1 MKLCTIEKKLETAR
15 LVLDVDGYSI
25 FIYTIFQNILYLYY
39 YAITPLKNYN
49 IGKRQITIR
58 KNIPL
63 PSITSQY
70 HSIWQHHYHL

>member
-25 FIYTIFQNILYLYY
+25 FIHHFSKYTVLILLCH

-49 IGKRQITIR
+49 IVGKRQITIR

-70 HSIWQHHYHL
+70 HSIW